1 MSLIEALDQP
11 VAAPTSFVGRRHE
24 LAEARRLLGSTRV
37 LTLVGTGGSGKS
49 RLAMRL
55 ATDVRRAYPDGVCV
69 VLLADLRDPALL
81 ELTVAERLHLWDQSG
96 RDPLELV
103 LAHLADRKLLLV
115 LDNCEHMIKECSRFV
130 DRLTRACPGV
140 QVLATSRQSLR
151 VAGEVSMQV
160 PPMDVIEA
168 SDLFSERGAAA
179 KPSFTLN
186 DQNAGPIARIC
197 KRLEG
202 LPLAIELAAARV
214 RVLSPAQ
221 IEQRLD
227 ARYRLLTQG
236 NRDAPKRQQTL
247 RALVDW
253 SYDLCSPGEQLL
265 WARSSVF
272 SGGFDLDAA
281 EHVCT
286 GAGIEEDEVLDLI
299 DSLTDKSILIADDL
313 GGSMRYR
320 MLETLREY
328 GAERLEEQDARDTA
342 RRHRDWLLQLA
353 ETCRATWEGPDQ
365 IALVARLHLEHAN
378 LRVAL
383 DYCLSSPGEVT
394 AGFRIATCLDD
405 YWGMRGL
412 HTEMRRWL
420 AQALAIDTAPS
431 PERAE
436 ALRMSGWYALL
447 QGDPEQG
454 LPALVE
460 AGETAV
466 ATGSRRAS
474 AYVTHAW
481 GMAACFTGD
490 LEAAAT
496 LMTKALGEFRAIGDV
511 RGEFFT
517 LFILGMSIGLR
528 GGAGDAEQGL
538 AVLDECISAA
548 SQRGEEFWRAYALW
562 SVAQIE
568 VARGGL
574 DRADAAAKESLTIQ
588 RRLDNRLAIT
598 LGVDTLAWIAERQGR
613 DERAARLFGA
623 AASLYESI
631 GGSPDNFATVSGPH
645 HRHLAATRDALA
657 PGQFDTEFAAGRAL
671 PIDEALD
678 LALETDSS
686 VPARDPAAAS
696 PLTRREAEVA
706 ALVAAG
712 LTNKD
717 IATRLVISLRTAEGH
732 VQNILVKLG
741 LRSRAQIGVWYAQGS
756 PPAAADGPRPSP

>member
-1 MSLIEALDQP
+1 MSTIEVIDLP
-11 VAAPTSFVGRRHE
+11 AATPTSFVGRRHE
-24 LAEARRLLGSTRV
+24 LAEARRLLGTTRV
-37 LTLVGTGGSGKS
+37 LTLVGTGGAGKT
-49 RLAMRL
+49 RLALRL
-55 ATDVRRAYPDGVCV
+55 STEVRRAYHDGVCV

-81 ELTVAERLHLWDQSG
+81 ELTVAERLQLRDQSG

-103 LAHLADRKLLLV
+103 IAHLADRQLLLV
-115 LDNCEHMIKECSRFV
+115 LDNCEHLVEECGRFV
-130 DRLTRACPGV
+130 ERVTRACPQV

-160 PPMDVIEA
+160 PPMDVHEA
-168 SDLFSERGAAA
+168 SDLFSERGTAA
-179 KPSFTLN
+179 KPSFALN
-186 DQNAGPIARIC
+186 DENAGPIARIC

-202 LPLAIELAAARV
+202 LPLAIELAAARI

-236 NRDAPKRQQTL
+236 NRDAPQRQQTL

-253 SYDLCSPGEQLL
+253 SHDLCSPEEQLL
-265 WARSSVF
+265 WARASVF
-272 SGGFDLDAA
+272 SGGFDLEAA
-281 EHVCT
+281 EHVCA
-286 GAGIEEDEVLDLI
+286 GDGIEEEDVLDLI
-299 DSLTDKSILIADDL
+299 DSLTDKSILIADEL

-328 GAERLEEQDARDTA
+328 GAERLDQQDARATA
-342 RRHRDWLLQLA
+342 RRHRDWLAQLA
-353 ETCRATWEGPDQ
+353 QTCRDTWEGPDQ
-365 IALVARLHLEHAN
+365 VALVARLHREHAN

-383 DYCLSSPGEVT
+383 DYCLSSPDEVA

-420 AQALAIDTAPS
+420 AQALAIDTSPS
-431 PERAE
+431 AERAE

-454 LPALVE
+454 LPAIVE
-460 AGETAV
+460 AGETAA

-490 LEAAAT
+490 LDQAST
-496 LMTKALGEFRAIGDV
+496 LMSQALGEFRAIRDV

-528 GGAGDAEQGL
+528 GRPGDADEGL
-538 AVLDECISAA
+538 AVLDECITAA
-548 SQRGEEFWRAYALW
+548 TSRGEEFWRAYALW

-568 VARGGL
+568 VARDGL
-574 DRADAAAKESLTIQ
+574 ERADETAKQSLEIQ
-588 RRLDNRLAIT
+588 RRLDNRLAIA

-613 DERAARLFGA
+613 FPRAARLFGA
-623 AASLYESI
+623 ADSLYESI
-631 GGSPDNFATVSGPH
+631 GGSPQNFATVAGPH
-645 HRHLAATRDALA
+645 DRHLAATRDALDPA
-657 PGQFDTEFAAGRAL
+657 QFESEYAAGRAL
-671 PIDEALD
+671 SLDEAQDFALD
-678 LALETDSS
+678 TDSAA
-686 VPARDPAAAS
+686 PARDPDAPS

-741 LRSRAQIGVWYAQGS
+741 LRSRGQIVAWHAHGT
-756 PPAAADGPRPSP
+756 RPSPDGPHPSR